1 MWSQTIGGVALITLI
16 TLMALVMETTAVLA
30 HGGPP
35 STHEVLVG
43 SEHVSLVTSHGF
55 FSEDTG
61 WEWICEEAT
70 GADLAASAT
79 RTPNRW
85 FVGTLTGLRTSAQG
99 CDWAHDPGLEGENI
113 LRVFQDVSEPHR
125 VWIATR
131 DAVWVVDGDQ
141 EAVLEVEPDLSV
153 RHMGQRAD
161 GTLLLVGFDGPEPTA
176 LIGAQKIV
184 LPAQTG
190 RIEVLSSDAQG
201 RFYVRFPAGATDR
214 LIRVGE
220 EGAEVLIP
228 KTELIRD
235 IAAIDDNLYVL
246 YGAGVSWSSDD
257 GLTWSDPRGDAITCL
272 RETSD
277 GFYACPPAKG
287 PAALVHAAT
296 LDPDPASWVWE
307 TVVNFD
313 EVTTNTCAVGTTA
326 GNVCP
331 YLWPVVGEELGAI
344 GGESVA
350 SAAGSSSGGRG
361 CATGTLDGAS
371 WLLIVLSYLLVA
383 HPGWEPRRRAAPR
396 LTPARPPRPPPVTRH
411 P

>member
-1 MWSQTIGGVALITLI
+1 MQRSSMA
-16 TLMALVMETTAVLA
+16 ALVTLTALAFETTAVLA

-55 FSEDTG
+55 FSEDSG

-99 CDWAHDPGLEGENI
+99 CDWANDPGLDGENI
-113 LRVFQDVSEPHR
+113 LRVLQDVSEPTR
-125 VWIATR
+125 VWVATR
-131 DAVWVVDGDQ
+131 DAIWVVDGDQ
-141 EAVLEVEPDLSV
+141 DAVLEMEPNLSV

-176 LIGAQKIV
+176 QLGVQKMV

-190 RIEVLSSDAQG
+190 RIEVLSADGQG
-201 RFYVRFPAGATDR
+201 RFYVRFPAGSTDR

-220 EGAEVLIP
+220 DGAEVLIP
-228 KTELIRD
+228 TTDLIRD
-235 IAAIDDNLYVL
+235 VMEVDGDLYVL
-246 YGAGVSWSSDD
+246 YSAGVSWSSDD
-257 GLTWSDPRGDAITCL
+257 GATWSDPRGDAITCL
-272 RETSD
+272 RESSD

-296 LDPDPASWVWE
+296 LGPDPASWVWE

-313 EVTTNTCAVGTTA
+313 EITNNTCSVGTTA

-331 YLWPVVGEELGAI
+331 YLWRVAGEELGAI
-344 GGESVA
+344 PPETDEEAIEGSGEASGCSASSTPSAPTWPLFLVA
-350 SAAGSSSGGRG
+350 SLWALALR
-361 CATGTLDGAS
+361 
-371 WLLIVLSYLLVA
+371 
-383 HPGWEPRRRAAPR
+383 PRRLPEFYLPRSAPLLPSETQR
-396 LTPARPPRPPPVTRH
+396 DRRRS
-411 P
+411 